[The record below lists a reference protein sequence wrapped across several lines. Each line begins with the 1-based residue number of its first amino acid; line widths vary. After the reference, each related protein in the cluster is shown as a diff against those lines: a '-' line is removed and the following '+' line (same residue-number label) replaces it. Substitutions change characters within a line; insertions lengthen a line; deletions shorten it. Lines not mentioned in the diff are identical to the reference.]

1 MIHQFSKNDT
11 DANNFKIRRCSAR
24 IHSINSIG
32 LMMIKFSENMKTN
45 MTLTGS
51 ELNSTYLDIFI
62 TPSDGIDGLKQR
74 DLNLT
79 WNATSF
85 NNSSLEIQ
93 LNFSS
98 PLNISSNLV
107 YDNITVHVI
116 NFTNMFQSQTNLYL
130 DMVSKNMTSKVR
142 KQMYNN
148 KNSQRLIITAQMAK
162 YLI

>member
-1 MIHQFSKNDT
+1 
-11 DANNFKIRRCSAR
+11 
-24 IHSINSIG
+24 
-32 LMMIKFSENMKTN
+32 

-51 ELNSTYLDIFI
+51 QLNSTYLDIFI
-62 TPSDGIDGLKQR
+62 IPSDGTDGLKQR

-130 DMVSKNMTSKVR
+130 DMESKNMTSKVK

-148 KNSQRLIITAQMAK
+148 KNSQRLIITA
-162 YLI
+162 